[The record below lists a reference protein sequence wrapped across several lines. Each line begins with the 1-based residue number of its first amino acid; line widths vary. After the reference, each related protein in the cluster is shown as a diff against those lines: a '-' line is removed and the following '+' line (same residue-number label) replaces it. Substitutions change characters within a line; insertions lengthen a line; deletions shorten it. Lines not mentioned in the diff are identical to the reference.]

1 LTDFCGTV
9 EPLAG
14 YEDSGVVGCL
24 WDRQLGWGDPGLV
37 MGSESLQLSL
47 IGWAV
52 VGGGTGDTLREWNGA
67 SGGYAYGDA
76 RSGFGK
82 VI

>member
-24 WDRQLGWGDPGLV
+24 WDRGLV
-37 MGSESLQLSL
+37 LGSESLQLSL